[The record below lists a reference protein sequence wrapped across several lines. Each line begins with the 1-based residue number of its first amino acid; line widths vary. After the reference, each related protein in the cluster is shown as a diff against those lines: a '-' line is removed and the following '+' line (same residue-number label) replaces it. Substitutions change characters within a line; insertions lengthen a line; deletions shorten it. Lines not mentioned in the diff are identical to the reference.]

1 MAMKKIFKLAIAF
14 GVALM
19 SASCMN
25 LEPKDQ
31 MADGYVW
38 SSASNFALFANQFY
52 GWTRDFQ
59 GSTSLTSMNG
69 VSDGP
74 HSDFRSDLLV
84 GTGEN
89 VYNKGTNV
97 ILTSDPNYSELY
109 KRLYYVNLL
118 LKKAESF
125 SDPDALKIPVGE
137 AYFFRA
143 YLYFELVQM
152 FGDVILVTEP
162 VDLDNERLYGSR
174 NDRKEVIAQC
184 VEDLKKSM
192 ELLGETPQED
202 GRLCRY
208 SAAAFLSRVALYEG
222 TWQKYHNNNS
232 TLSQELLSEA
242 VAAAKTVMD
251 SNNYE
256 LFYSDALGG
265 RDSYRYMFILE
276 KVKCNPAD
284 LTRADNKEYIL
295 AKRHDEALKPIGTNI
310 THGIGSATYP
320 TRKLANM
327 YRCQDGLPIEKSP
340 LFQGYSGLT
349 SEFNNRDNR
358 MNATLLKHGQKY
370 WNNDGKYRQTWDAVD
385 EEVENC
391 LIANVFSNTGYA
403 CWKWA
408 TERQVQDTYESY
420 DYPVIRYAEVLLN
433 YAEAIYELNGAI
445 TDEQLDESLNL
456 VRRRSNPTMAKL
468 SNTLVSANG
477 LDMLEEIR
485 AERSVELFH
494 EGFRIDDLK
503 RWKTA
508 ETEMP
513 GNRVGIL
520 WKGTQFETSWAN
532 QSNPLDEQGC
542 VIKYDG
548 CRWDKKNYLLPL
560 PSNETQLNPQL
571 GQNDGWK

>member
-1 MAMKKIFKLAIAF
+1 MKHIYKFLIAL
-14 GVALM
+14 GAALM

-25 LEPKDQ
+25 LNPKDQ
-31 MADGYVW
+31 MADNYVW

-69 VSDGP
+69 ISDGP

-97 ILTSDPNYSELY
+97 IPTSDPNYTQLY
-109 KRLYYVNLL
+109 KRLYYANLL

-125 SDPDALKIPVGE
+125 TDAEAIKVPVGE

-143 YLYFELVQM
+143 YLYFELVQI

-162 VDLDNERLYGSR
+162 VDLDSEKLYGARNSR
-174 NDRKEVIAQC
+174 SEVIELC
-184 VEDLKKSM
+184 VSDLKKAM
-192 ELLGETPQED
+192 ELLPETPAED

-208 SAAAFLSRVALYEG
+208 TAAAFLSRVALYEG
-222 TWQKYHNNNS
+222 TWQKYHNAS
-232 TLSQELLSEA
+232 AATELLGEA
-242 VAAAKTVMD
+242 VDAAKMVMD
-251 SNNYE
+251 SKKYE
-256 LFYSDALGG
+256 LFYSEALGG

-276 KVKCNPAD
+276 AVKCNPAG

-295 AKRHDEALKPIGTNI
+295 AKRHDEALKPIGLNI
-310 THGIGSATYP
+310 THGIGSATFP

-327 YRCQDGLPIEKSP
+327 YRCQDGLPIDKSAM
-340 LFQGYSGLT
+340 FQGYSGLT

-358 MNATLLKHGQKY
+358 MNATLLKHGQKR
-370 WNNDGKYRQTWDAVD
+370 WDNDGKWRTAWDETD
-385 EEVENC
+385 EEDGKCIVTS
-391 LIANVFSNTGYA
+391 VFSNTGYA

-408 TERQVQDTYESY
+408 TERQVQDAYEAY

-433 YAEAIYELNGAI
+433 YAEAVYELNGRI
-445 TDEQLDESLNL
+445 SDEQLNESLNL
-456 VRRRSNPTMAKL
+456 VRSRSNPTMTKL
-468 SNTLVSANG
+468 SNNLVSANG

-485 AERSVELFH
+485 AERTVELFH

-513 GNRVGIL
+513 GNRIGIL
-520 WKGTQFETSWAN
+520 WKGTQFETAWAK
-532 QSNPLDEQGC
+532 QSNPLDAEGC
-542 VIKYDG
+542 IIKYDG
-548 CRWDKKNYLLPL
+548 CTWAQKNYLYPL